1 MVVTATPE
9 CQATYGIILRT
20 QTVSLARQQLVCI
33 VVRNPAADR
42 VVVLHQRCVLARAVR
57 QNLGDQAAVAAESP
71 GCRLQFLRH
80 YFTTRGKRD
89 IQLLEERV
97 CFGPEAEVKFH
108 KNLRTNFR

>member
-1 MVVTATPE
+1 VVVTATRE

-42 VVVLHQRCVLARAVR
+42 VIVLPQRCVLGRAVR
-57 QNLGDQAAVAAESP
+57 QNLGDQAAESP
-71 GCRLQFLRH
+71 GYRLQFLRH